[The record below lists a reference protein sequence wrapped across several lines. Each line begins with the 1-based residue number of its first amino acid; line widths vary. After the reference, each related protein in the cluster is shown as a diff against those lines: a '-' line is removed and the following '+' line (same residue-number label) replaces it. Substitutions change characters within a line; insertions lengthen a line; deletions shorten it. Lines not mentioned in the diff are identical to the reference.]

1 MKTKYK
7 MMNTKY
13 KILITKYKIEH
24 KTQNTK
30 YKIQTT
36 KCVEKEGGL
45 HCVPVISS
53 CLVGHE
59 CSHENTN
66 PKE

>member
-1 MKTKYK
+1 M
-7 MMNTKY
+7 
-13 KILITKYKIEH
+13 
-24 KTQNTK
+24 NTK

-36 KCVEKEGGL
+36 KCVEEEGGL

-59 CSHENTN
+59 CSHENAN